1 MAGTWRDSL
10 APIETWSS
18 ALALVGIEY
27 TDAGI
32 ARLVRSLTI
41 AAAVYCTIMKP
52 DSVPSS
58 LPIRNAGRPSLV
70 AGSTSLL
77 RRRLAIA
84 ASTGIAALPYL
95 TPSRS
100 DVTTS
105 ELKYQMHYCHS
116 VFCW

>member
-1 MAGTWRDSL
+1 MLEFMDAACIR
-10 APIETWSS
+10 
-18 ALALVGIEY
+18 LVREVGGADI

-77 RRRLAIA
+77 RRRSEID
-84 ASTGIAALPYL
+84 ASRDRGL
-95 TPSRS
+95 
-100 DVTTS
+100 DVAHRQRQRHAV
-105 ELKYQMHYCHS
+105 EVAGRHHLLLEIGRAH
-116 VFCW
+116 V

>member
-77 RRRLAIA
+77 TRRSAID
-84 ASTGIAALPYL
+84 ASTGIAALTQL
-95 TPSRS
+95 IASASGRRS
-100 DVTTS
+100 EEHRS
-105 ELKYQMHYCHS
+105 EL
-116 VFCW
+116 